1 MKEKKRIIAEVE
13 LEDYTTLDTIKRMIG
28 LTWEDLIIAGA
39 VWWVDKMGGEKIF
52 IQRVKEVQ
60 KAIAE
65 LKKLHETEE

>member
-39 VWWVDKMGGEKIF
+39 VWWVNKMGGEKIF